1 MLEVVNQDEE
11 VAGIT
16 VLVLKVV
23 ILTVDAK
30 EVEVVVDREDLE
42 DFDDV
47 EVCRVLLVLDV
58 NRGEEVGGINVLVV
72 KVVILPVG
80 AEVVVMV
87 VGREEDVEV
96 FDDVEVCR
104 VLLVL
109 DVNPGEEVAGIAVL
123 VVKVVILPV
132 GDASEEVVMID
143 GEELGDI
150 DDAEVCGA
158 PVLAI
163 DAAISE
169 KK

>member
-1 MLEVVNQDEE
+1 MLDVVNQDEE

-104 VLLVL
+104 ALLVL
-109 DVNPGEEVAGIAVL
+109 DVN
-123 VVKVVILPV
+123 
-132 GDASEEVVMID
+132 
-143 GEELGDI
+143 
-150 DDAEVCGA
+150 
-158 PVLAI
+158 
-163 DAAISE
+163 
-169 KK
+169 

>member
-1 MLEVVNQDEE
+1 M
-11 VAGIT
+11 
-16 VLVLKVV
+16 
-23 ILTVDAK
+23 
-30 EVEVVVDREDLE
+30 
-42 DFDDV
+42 
-47 EVCRVLLVLDV
+47 
-58 NRGEEVGGINVLVV
+58 
-72 KVVILPVG
+72 
-80 AEVVVMV
+80 
-87 VGREEDVEV
+87 
-96 FDDVEVCR
+96 
-104 VLLVL
+104 
-109 DVNPGEEVAGIAVL
+109 L